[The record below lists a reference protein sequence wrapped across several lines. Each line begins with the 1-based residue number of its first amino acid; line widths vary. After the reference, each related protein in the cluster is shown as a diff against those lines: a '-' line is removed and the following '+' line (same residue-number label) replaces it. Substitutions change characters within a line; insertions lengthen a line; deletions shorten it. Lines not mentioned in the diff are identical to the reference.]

1 MTFAPSL
8 FVASPASLILG
19 LLAVS
24 ALHATAAC
32 RPHSIAPRRPLR
44 GSARLLPRP
53 RRSFSASLPLR
64 RCTRRRRVGL
74 TQSRRVSPF
83 GAPLGW
89 CLARVAHSASLPF
102 RRCTRR
108 RRVGLPQSRRVGP
121 LTAPLGCCVA
131 RVAHSASLPFRRC
144 TRRRRV
150 GLPQSRRV

>member
-8 FVASPASLILG
+8 FVASPPSLILG

-24 ALHATAAC
+24 ALHATAAR

-53 RRSFSASLPLR
+53 RRSFSASFVSALHATAARRPHSIAPRRPLR
-64 RCTRRRRVGL
+64 GSARLLPRTRR
-74 TQSRRVSPF
+74 SF
-83 GAPLGW
+83 
-89 CLARVAHSASLPF
+89 SASLPF

-121 LTAPLGCCVA
+121 FGAPLGCCLA
-131 RVAHSASLPFRRC
+131 RVARSASL
-144 TRRRRV
+144 
-150 GLPQSRRV
+150 